1 MTVTTQMPR
10 LVIGIINY
18 MIKFKLCKQF
28 NTVEIEFDNLS
39 EIDSDL
45 LDAVYEVLPDYKGE
59 ITITEEEKPSEAQLK
74 YAKGL
79 GIVVNDKMSKSDLW
93 RLINAAKKK

>member
-1 MTVTTQMPR
+1 
-10 LVIGIINY
+10 

-28 NTVEIEFDNLS
+28 NTVEIEFENLS

-45 LDAVYEVLPDYKGE
+45 LEAVYEVLPDYRGE
-59 ITITEEEKPSEAQLK
+59 TVISEEDKPSEAQLK

-79 GIVVNDKMSKSDLW
+79 GIVINNSMSKSDLW

>member
-1 MTVTTQMPR
+1 
-10 LVIGIINY
+10 

-28 NTVEIEFDNLS
+28 NTVEIEFENIS
-39 EIDSDL
+39 EIDEGL
-45 LDAVYEVLPDYKGE
+45 LDAVYDVLPDYKGE
-59 ITITEEEKPSEAQLK
+59 TIVTEENKPSEAQLK

-79 GIVVNDKMSKSDLW
+79 GIVVNNNMTKTDLW

>member
-1 MTVTTQMPR
+1 
-10 LVIGIINY
+10 

-28 NTVEIEFDNLS
+28 NTVEIEFENLS
-39 EIDSDL
+39 EIDEGL
-45 LDAVYEVLPDYKGE
+45 LDAVYDVLPDYKGE
-59 ITITEEEKPSEAQLK
+59 TIVTEENKPSEAQLK

-79 GIVVNDKMSKSDLW
+79 GIVVNNNMTKTDLW

>member
-1 MTVTTQMPR
+1 
-10 LVIGIINY
+10 

-28 NTVEIEFDNLS
+28 NTVEIEFENLS
-39 EIDSDL
+39 EIDEGL
-45 LDAVYEVLPDYKGE
+45 LDAVYDVLPPYKDVVVVD
-59 ITITEEEKPSEAQLK
+59 EENKPSEAQLK

-79 GIVVNDKMSKSDLW
+79 GIVVNNNMTKTDLW